1 MVAVRVTL
9 HLERTRGG
17 EGGRDGEREG
27 EREEKGIIN
36 RNKVMEIVH

>member
-9 HLERTRGG
+9 HLERTRGR

-36 RNKVMEIVH
+36 CNKIMEIVH